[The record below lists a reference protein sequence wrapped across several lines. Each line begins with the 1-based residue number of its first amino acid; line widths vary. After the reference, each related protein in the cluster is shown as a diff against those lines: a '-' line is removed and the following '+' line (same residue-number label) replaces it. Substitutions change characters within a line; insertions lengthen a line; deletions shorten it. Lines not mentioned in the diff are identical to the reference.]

1 MGRCSN
7 PLDHVQITT
16 LSLLPSSSWREDL
29 PLYLLNSFFL
39 MSSSSTSSADDNVDS
54 PLPSSSSQRS
64 SSNHYSDSHHHHFSP
79 YILPTPTTRT
89 QRKTEDE
96 VSPFFVPVC
105 AFAPRQLDHLRC
117 VGLLPPLGPTTND
130 DNNDSND
137 NDDPLSLLYAIRLLR
152 RAHGNYLRK
161 ALSIPLSRGYVSLDA
176 SHPWMVYWCLHS
188 LDILGYFHDIN
199 NDNYDSNNDSNDSND
214 RGGAKKTK
222 SMAQN
227 IEEKHNLLLR
237 VVSTL
242 QYCWNDVDI
251 SLDHPT

>member
-1 MGRCSN
+1 M
-7 PLDHVQITT
+7 TT
-16 LSLLPSSSWREDL
+16 
-29 PLYLLNSFFL
+29 
-39 MSSSSTSSADDNVDS
+39 SSTSSADDNVDS

-64 SSNHYSDSHHHHFSP
+64 SSNHYSHHHHFSP

-105 AFAPRQLDHLRC
+105 AFAPSQLDHLRC

-161 ALSIPLSRGYVSLDA
+161 ALSIPLSRGLLV
-176 SHPWMVYWCLHS
+176 WMLVIHGWYIGVCIRWTYWATFMTSIMTTMTAIMTAMTAMTEVGQRKRKVWHR
-188 LDILGYFHDIN
+188 I
-199 NDNYDSNNDSNDSND
+199 
-214 RGGAKKTK
+214 
-222 SMAQN
+222 
-227 IEEKHNLLLR
+227 
-237 VVSTL
+237 
-242 QYCWNDVDI
+242 
-251 SLDHPT
+251 